1 MIEFENPSQSLFDR
15 QSQSDRVRDEPD
27 LLISYPDKEEP
38 RPGMTTDTLSSRTQL
53 LKYFVTNL
61 T

>member
-1 MIEFENPSQSLFDR
+1 MIEFGNPISQSLFDR

-38 RPGMTTDTLSSRTQL
+38 RPGMTTD
-53 LKYFVTNL
+53 
-61 T
+61 